1 MIIMKLYIDDKAKKN
16 LPIESTSST
25 FSSLDGEIILSI
37 EFKYPTNF
45 ILYSKSPDNVYKMID
60 TVNNINA
67 IRVLDNEC
75 TGKNDIVE
83 IIDIADHYGISCTY
97 AFWKYEITK
106 DNEMIIYDH

>member
-1 MIIMKLYIDDKAKKN
+1 MKLYIDDKAKKN

-25 FSSLDGEIILSI
+25 VSSLDGQIISSI

-60 TVNNINA
+60 TVNNINT
-67 IRVLDNEC
+67 IHVLGNEY
-75 TGKNDIVE
+75 TERDDVVE

-97 AFWKYEITK
+97 AFWKYEITN
-106 DNEMIIYDH
+106 DNEMIIYDY